1 MIKFIKKLLSIEF
14 VKFVIAGGLNTL
26 FGGILIPFLFSF
38 ANTIPDLQIGN
49 IFVFSVSLLIG
60 YLIWFPFAYTLQ
72 VKFVFNTK
80 WDWSRLG
87 GYALTQVVNLFV
99 NQLML
104 YLFKNVLEIT
114 ALNGLVSL
122 VLAAFV
128 TIPIMFILVRLVVK
142 KKENN

>member
-26 FGGILIPFLFSF
+26 FGGILIPFVFSF
-38 ANTIPDLQIGN
+38 TNTIPDLVIGK

-60 YLIWFPFAYTLQ
+60 YVIWFPFAYTLQ

-104 YLFKNVLEIT
+104 YLFKNVLGIT
-114 ALNGLVSL
+114 ILNGLVSL
-122 VLAAFV
+122 ALAAFV
-128 TIPIMFILVRLVVK
+128 TIPIMFILVRIVVK
-142 KKENN
+142 KK

>member
-38 ANTIPDLQIGN
+38 ANTIPDIQIGK

-60 YLIWFPFAYTLQ
+60 YVIWFPFAYTLQ

-104 YLFKNVLEIT
+104 YLFKNVLGIT
-114 ALNGLVSL
+114 LLNGLVSL
-122 VLAAFV
+122 ALAAFV
-128 TIPIMFILVRLVVK
+128 TIPIMFVLVRLVVK
-142 KKENN
+142 KKQSN

>member
-38 ANTIPDLQIGN
+38 ANTIPDLVIGK

-60 YLIWFPFAYTLQ
+60 YVIWFPFAYTLQ

-104 YLFKNVLEIT
+104 YLF
-114 ALNGLVSL
+114 
-122 VLAAFV
+122 
-128 TIPIMFILVRLVVK
+128 
-142 KKENN
+142 

>member
-1 MIKFIKKLLSIEF
+1 MIKFIKKLLSMEF

-26 FGGILIPFLFSF
+26 FGGILIPFVFSF
-38 ANTIPDLQIGN
+38 TNTIPDLVIGK

-60 YLIWFPFAYTLQ
+60 YVIWFPFAYTLQ

-104 YLFKNVLEIT
+104 YLFKNVLGIT
-114 ALNGLVSL
+114 LLNGLVSL
-122 VLAAFV
+122 ALAAFV

-142 KKENN
+142 KK

>member
-1 MIKFIKKLLSIEF
+1 MILMIKFIKKLLSIEF

-38 ANTIPDLQIGN
+38 ANTIPDLVIGK

-60 YLIWFPFAYTLQ
+60 YVIWFPFAYTLQ

-104 YLFKNVLEIT
+104 YLFKNVLGIT
-114 ALNGLVSL
+114 LLNGLVSL
-122 VLAAFV
+122 ALAAFV

-142 KKENN
+142 KK

>member
-1 MIKFIKKLLSIEF
+1 MVKFIKKLLSIEF

-38 ANTIPDLQIGN
+38 ANTIPDLVIGK

-60 YLIWFPFAYTLQ
+60 YVIWFPFAYTLQ

-104 YLFKNVLEIT
+104 YLFKNVLGIT
-114 ALNGLVSL
+114 ILNGLVSL
-122 VLAAFV
+122 ALAAFV

-142 KKENN
+142 KK

>member
-38 ANTIPDLQIGN
+38 ANTIPDLVIGK

-60 YLIWFPFAYTLQ
+60 YVIWFPFAYTLQ

-104 YLFKNVLEIT
+104 YLFKNVLGIT
-114 ALNGLVSL
+114 ILNGLVSL
-122 VLAAFV
+122 ALAAFV
-128 TIPIMFILVRLVVK
+128 TIPIMFILVRLLVK
-142 KKENN
+142 KK

>member
-38 ANTIPDLQIGN
+38 TNTIPDLVIGK

-60 YLIWFPFAYTLQ
+60 YVIWFPFAYTLQ

-104 YLFKNVLEIT
+104 YLFKNVLGIT
-114 ALNGLVSL
+114 LLNGLVSL
-122 VLAAFV
+122 ALAAFV

-142 KKENN
+142 KKQSN

>member
-38 ANTIPDLQIGN
+38 TNTIPDLVIGK

-60 YLIWFPFAYTLQ
+60 YVIWFPFAYTLQ

-104 YLFKNVLEIT
+104 YLFKNVLGIT
-114 ALNGLVSL
+114 ILNGLVSL
-122 VLAAFV
+122 ALAAFV

-142 KKENN
+142 KK

>member
-38 ANTIPDLQIGN
+38 TNTIPDLVIGK

-60 YLIWFPFAYTLQ
+60 YVIWFPFAYTLQ

-104 YLFKNVLEIT
+104 YLFKNVLGIT
-114 ALNGLVSL
+114 LLNGLVSL
-122 VLAAFV
+122 ALAAFV
-128 TIPIMFILVRLVVK
+128 TIPIMFVLVRLVVK
-142 KKENN
+142 KK

>member
-38 ANTIPDLQIGN
+38 ANTIPDLVIGK

-60 YLIWFPFAYTLQ
+60 YVIWFPFAYTLQ

-104 YLFKNVLEIT
+104 YLFKNVLGIT
-114 ALNGLVSL
+114 ILNGLVSL
-122 VLAAFV
+122 ALAAFV

-142 KKENN
+142 KK

>member
-26 FGGILIPFLFSF
+26 FGGILIPFVFSF
-38 ANTIPDLQIGN
+38 TNTIPDLVIGK

-60 YLIWFPFAYTLQ
+60 YVIWFPFAYTLQ

-104 YLFKNVLEIT
+104 YLFKNVLGIT
-114 ALNGLVSL
+114 ILNGLVSL
-122 VLAAFV
+122 ALAAFV

-142 KKENN
+142 KK

>member
-38 ANTIPDLQIGN
+38 ANTIPDLVIGK

-60 YLIWFPFAYTLQ
+60 YVIWFPFAYTLQ

-104 YLFKNVLEIT
+104 YLFKNVLGIT
-114 ALNGLVSL
+114 LLNGLVSL
-122 VLAAFV
+122 TLAAFV

-142 KKENN
+142 KK

>member
-26 FGGILIPFLFSF
+26 FGGILIPFAFSF
-38 ANTIPDLQIGN
+38 LDFIPDIQIGS

-80 WDWSRLG
+80 WDLSRLG
-87 GYALTQVVNLFV
+87 GYALTQVANLFI

-104 YLFKNVLEIT
+104 HLFKNVLQIT
-114 ALNGLVSL
+114 MLNGLVAL
-122 VLAAFV
+122 ALAAFV
-128 TIPIMFILVRLVVK
+128 TIPIMFVLVRIVVK
-142 KKENN
+142 KK

>member
-38 ANTIPDLQIGN
+38 ANTIPDLVIGN

-60 YLIWFPFAYTLQ
+60 YIIWFPFAYTLQ

-104 YLFKNVLEIT
+104 YLFKNVLGIT
-114 ALNGLVSL
+114 LLNGLVSL
-122 VLAAFV
+122 ALAAFV
-128 TIPIMFILVRLVVK
+128 TIPIMFVLVRLVVK
-142 KKENN
+142 KKESN

>member
-26 FGGILIPFLFSF
+26 FGGILIPFLISF
-38 ANTIPDLQIGN
+38 ANTIPDLVIGK

-60 YLIWFPFAYTLQ
+60 YVIWFPFAYTLQ

-104 YLFKNVLEIT
+104 YLFKNVLGIT
-114 ALNGLVSL
+114 LLNGLVSL
-122 VLAAFV
+122 ALAAFV

-142 KKENN
+142 KK

>member
-38 ANTIPDLQIGN
+38 ANTIPDLVIGK

-60 YLIWFPFAYTLQ
+60 YVIWFPFAYTLQ

-104 YLFKNVLEIT
+104 YLFKNVLGIT
-114 ALNGLVSL
+114 ILNGLVSL
-122 VLAAFV
+122 ALAAFV
-128 TIPIMFILVRLVVK
+128 TIPIMFVLVRLVVK
-142 KKENN
+142 KK

>member
-1 MIKFIKKLLSIEF
+1 MIKFIKKLLSYEF

-38 ANTIPDLQIGN
+38 ANTIPDLVIGE

-80 WDWSRLG
+80 WDLSRLG
-87 GYALTQVVNLFV
+87 GYALTQVANLFV

-104 YLFKNVLEIT
+104 YLFKNVLGIT
-114 ALNGLVSL
+114 LLNGLVSL
-122 VLAAFV
+122 ALAAFV
-128 TIPIMFILVRLVVK
+128 TIPIMFVLVRLVVK
-142 KKENN
+142 KKESN

>member
-26 FGGILIPFLFSF
+26 FGGILIPFLISF
-38 ANTIPDLQIGN
+38 ANTIPDLVIGK

-60 YLIWFPFAYTLQ
+60 YVIWFPFAYTLQ

-104 YLFKNVLEIT
+104 YLFKNVLGIT
-114 ALNGLVSL
+114 ILNGLVSL
-122 VLAAFV
+122 ALAAFV

-142 KKENN
+142 KK

>member
-1 MIKFIKKLLSIEF
+1 MIKFIKKLFSIEF

-38 ANTIPDLQIGN
+38 ANTIPDLVIGK

-60 YLIWFPFAYTLQ
+60 YVIWFPFAYTLQ

-104 YLFKNVLEIT
+104 YLFKNVLGIT
-114 ALNGLVSL
+114 LLNGLVSL
-122 VLAAFV
+122 ALAAFV

-142 KKENN
+142 KK

>member
-1 MIKFIKKLLSIEF
+1 MVKFIKKLLSIEF

-38 ANTIPDLQIGN
+38 TNTIPDLVIGK

-60 YLIWFPFAYTLQ
+60 YVIWFPFAYTLQ

-104 YLFKNVLEIT
+104 YLFKNVLGIT
-114 ALNGLVSL
+114 LLNGLVSL
-122 VLAAFV
+122 ALAAFV

-142 KKENN
+142 KK

>member
-38 ANTIPDLQIGN
+38 ANTIPDLVIGK

-60 YLIWFPFAYTLQ
+60 YVIWFPFAYTLQ

-104 YLFKNVLEIT
+104 YLFKNVLGIT
-114 ALNGLVSL
+114 LLNGLVSL
-122 VLAAFV
+122 ALAAFV

-142 KKENN
+142 KK

>member
-38 ANTIPDLQIGN
+38 TNTIPDLVIGK

-60 YLIWFPFAYTLQ
+60 YVIWFPFAYTLQ

-104 YLFKNVLEIT
+104 YLFKNILGIT
-114 ALNGLVSL
+114 LLNGLVSL
-122 VLAAFV
+122 ALAAFV
-128 TIPIMFILVRLVVK
+128 TIPIMFVLVRLVVK
-142 KKENN
+142 KKQSN

>member
-38 ANTIPDLQIGN
+38 TNTIPDLVIGK

-60 YLIWFPFAYTLQ
+60 YVIWFPFAYTLQ

-104 YLFKNVLEIT
+104 YLFKNVLGIT
-114 ALNGLVSL
+114 LLNGLVSL
-122 VLAAFV
+122 ALAAFV
-128 TIPIMFILVRLVVK
+128 TIPIMFVLVRLVVK
-142 KKENN
+142 KKQSN

>member
-1 MIKFIKKLLSIEF
+1 MIKFLKKLLSIEF

-38 ANTIPDLQIGN
+38 TNTIPDLVIGK

-60 YLIWFPFAYTLQ
+60 YVIWFPFAYTLQ

-104 YLFKNVLEIT
+104 YLFKNVLGIT
-114 ALNGLVSL
+114 ILNGLVSL
-122 VLAAFV
+122 ALAAFV

-142 KKENN
+142 KK